1 MFTASDAI
9 SSMNFAQHQSMVQGM
24 MPSNVAAEHLAGG
37 MMSRG
42 AAIGSPMM
50 AGAAGLLG
58 MDPMSLGLKAGGA
71 AYSSGMVGLAG
82 AAGVGMGVMGGA
94 AIAGI
99 GMQYAG
105 GQMMQGAQQQM
116 QLNQGMRQNY
126 NFMNSQG
133 GMGFTTNQG
142 NQIGGAIR
150 NMSHEVGPGGEHHGF
165 DELSRIATNLGRM
178 GGAQNV
184 RTVDD
189 FKAKFKETLET
200 LKKVSHDL
208 GTSLEDAM
216 KTIQSMKGT
225 GIFKA
230 ADQVKMAGDMRS
242 TAMAG
247 GMAMSEVTGMAS
259 IGSQISRAIGGRG
272 ISGANAG
279 VRTIGQIG
287 SATSVGAINEEDIYN
302 ATGQHG
308 AEGRQALGA
317 AQLQQSARFMSSSKG
332 RYFLASIAGK
342 NGQLDQDS
350 VDEWM
355 SGGNMSTGRTAE
367 MAHQNLGKV
376 GRANFIRNEGKLR
389 GEALGQFGGLAQ
401 SMALKQWMGSRGIDP
416 SNMDDRAMLGFQRFT
431 GMGGDEADVAIKQI
445 NHLPE
450 IMQHQRDTQRGLGYA
465 DAMQRKRAT
474 TGLAGLQKDVD
485 HWKEGVNSKLQGA
498 GAGLL
503 KAGSD
508 TIEGM
513 YNQALGIHVES
524 GTEGLAGFSEN
535 ISHST
540 DAAAVRKSFR
550 RTMGPGS
557 GRGGRTGADI
567 SNEAAGRAL
576 RAARNGAGKEFVDL
590 GKASSD
596 AVMMASIGAVF
607 DPNDP
612 VGVDNAL
619 IEFKKNLP
627 DDLRAK
633 MIGDRHEQIGKMQ
646 SLQQGAGVDS
656 KHQVASVLAGRTKS
670 YSGTGSGAFSEASR
684 LEERADTI
692 LGRTPLT
699 DRDRAGR
706 GAGALH
712 RNHGADALADGLAVG
727 NALGGAIGHAIGSGE
742 WRTAD
747 GRRNSMRH
755 GIAHRDDGINA
766 LGAFG
771 ARVQNNITGKTQY
784 DEAIGGFLDNKDNM
798 SLAAGLYSGE
808 QGERSAA
815 RKGMLR
821 KIQGL
826 KGDGKHV
833 SKADQGQIDIA
844 SAMVLAAD
852 PEFEK
857 MMEEANSGGAVNP
870 KFAEKMRSLTGQKHT
885 EKELRQFAYAG
896 LKGGD
901 KAVQQKQEEL
911 KEAFIKRENDKIQ
924 DDRTRLQ
931 ASGGKIGPD
940 GKLVVTG
947 HGKATKAGEEIDSE
961 LTTIMNMDA
970 GEERSVK
977 LANMNKKIASM
988 SAAERKAL
996 AIHGAGN
1003 AAGDMAARSLSAES
1017 RLSGRVR
1024 SKGGN
1029 IGAAVGDMFSLGL
1042 GKEEEAALAKMDDE
1056 GKAGFLA
1063 SKIGLTSADDV
1074 KKLQGA
1080 LGGKDRAL
1088 SAASLEELK
1097 GGLEGKAKSDL
1108 EGREE
1113 GREDPN
1119 IRLLT
1124 KIQESLATIA
1134 KDHKPPTAEQI
1145 AEAVKK
1151 NPEGTVEGT

>member
-42 AAIGSPMM
+42 AAIGSPMLS
-50 AGAAGLLG
+50 GAAGMLG
-58 MDPMSLGLKAGGA
+58 LDPLSLGFKAGGA

-94 AIAGI
+94 AIAGLGI
-99 GMQYAG
+99 QYAG

-116 QLNQGMRQNY
+116 QLNQGLRQNY

-200 LKKVSHDL
+200 LKKISHDL
-208 GTSLEDAM
+208 GTSMEDAM
-216 KTIQSMKGT
+216 KTIQSMKGS

-230 ADQVKMAGDMRS
+230 ADQAKMAGDMRS

-342 NGQLDQDS
+342 NGELNQDS

-474 TGLAGLQKDVD
+474 TGIAGLQKRVD

-498 GAGLL
+498 GAGAL

-508 TIEGM
+508 TIEGLF
-513 YNQALGIHVES
+513 NQAMGIHVEAP
-524 GTEGLAGFSEN
+524 TEGLSEFSEN
-535 ISHST
+535 IGHST
-540 DAAAVRKSFR
+540 DSAAVRREFR
-550 RTMGPGS
+550 RTLGSGS
-557 GRGGRTGADI
+557 GRGGLNAATLANG
-567 SNEAAGRAL
+567 AAGRAL
-576 RAARNGAGKEFVDL
+576 RAARAGGGAAMVNA

-596 AVMMASIGAVF
+596 AIMMASIGAVF

-612 VGVDNAL
+612 NGADTAL
-619 IEFKKNLP
+619 REFQKNLP
-627 DDLRAK
+627 ADLRAK
-633 MIGDRHEQIGKMQ
+633 MIGLGSRDAQFGMMQ
-646 SLQQGAGVDS
+646 SLQEGAGVASD
-656 KHQVASVLAGRTKS
+656 HQVATVLGKRQTAYGGATGGYHSEADRLEGNAAAMLGRRARTDDVRAQESGRQHRDASVVGDFLAGGNIAAGLVMGRSLKDSVAHRNDGLTAV
-670 YSGTGSGAFSEASR
+670 TGFASR
-684 LEERADTI
+684 VKD
-692 LGRTPLT
+692 
-699 DRDRAGR
+699 
-706 GAGALH
+706 
-712 RNHGADALADGLAVG
+712 
-727 NALGGAIGHAIGSGE
+727 
-742 WRTAD
+742 
-747 GRRNSMRH
+747 
-755 GIAHRDDGINA
+755 
-766 LGAFG
+766 
-771 ARVQNNITGKTQY
+771 NITGRTAR
-784 DEAIGGFLDNKDNM
+784 DEAIGGFLDKKENASMVADMYSEDASERRSGRKAMMDKILKLKDGGK
-798 SLAAGLYSGE
+798 SLSKGD
-808 QGERSAA
+808 QGELDA
-815 RKGMLR
+815 
-821 KIQGL
+821 
-826 KGDGKHV
+826 
-833 SKADQGQIDIA
+833 A
-844 SAMVLAAD
+844 SALLLGTDEKYAAMMKD
-852 PEFEK
+852 MNEGKGAHPDLVAK
-857 MMEEANSGGAVNP
+857 MS
-870 KFAEKMRSLTGQKHT
+870 SLTGRKQT
-885 EKELRQFAYAG
+885 VEELKQLSHMG
-896 LKGGD
+896 VTGGKD
-901 KAVQQKQEEL
+901 QLLRRQEEL
-911 KEAFIKRENDKIQ
+911 REQWRAKEQ
-924 DDRTRLQ
+924 DRINEDRTRLH
-931 ASGGKIGPD
+931 ASGGMTKEGDI
-940 GKLVVTG
+940 TG
-947 HGKATKAGEEIDSE
+947 HGEAKGALVGVDKE
-961 LTTIMNMDA
+961 LSAIMKMDA
-970 GEERSVK
+970 SVDRSAK
-977 LANMNKKIASM
+977 MSDLNKRIAGM
-988 SAAERKAL
+988 SEAERKEL

-1003 AAGDMAARSLSAES
+1003 AAGDAAARSLSAEK
-1017 RLSGRVR
+1017 RFVGR
-1024 SKGGN
+1024 SKHAGSTAGGVAETF
-1029 IGAAVGDMFSLGL
+1029 GFDMDDNE
-1042 GKEEEAALAKMDDE
+1042 KKAMAKMGSE
-1056 GKAGFLA
+1056 EQAKFLA
-1063 SKIGLTSADDV
+1063 SKIGLNSADDV

-1080 LGGKDRAL
+1080 LTNKNKGE
-1088 SAASLEELK
+1088 AASSVEELK
-1097 GGLEGKAKSDL
+1097 AGLSGKAKKDL
-1108 EGREE
+1108 EAREE
-1113 GREDPN
+1113 GKRDPN
-1119 IRLLT
+1119 VVQLEKIRDSAEKQAKFLEAIARSTAAGTAELE
-1124 KIQESLATIA
+1124 KLKA
-1134 KDHKPPTAEQI
+1134 KD
-1145 AEAVKK
+1145 
-1151 NPEGTVEGT
+1151 PE

>member
-24 MPSNVAAEHLAGG
+24 MPSNVAAEYLAGG

-50 AGAAGLLG
+50 SGAAGMLG
-58 MDPMSLGLKAGGA
+58 FDPLSLGVKAGMGIYGTGA
-71 AYSSGMVGLAG
+71 VGLAG
-82 AAGVGMGVMGGA
+82 AAGVGMGVAGVAG
-94 AIAGI
+94 IAGI

-116 QLNQGMRQNY
+116 QLNQGLRQNY
-126 NFMNSQG
+126 NFMNAQG

-165 DELSRIATNLGRM
+165 DELARIATNLGRM

-189 FKAKFKETLET
+189 FKTKFKETLET

-230 ADQVKMAGDMRS
+230 ADQVKMASDMRS

-287 SATSVGAINEEDIYN
+287 SATSVGAISEEDIYN

-342 NGQLDQDS
+342 NGELNQDS

-355 SGGNMSTGRTAE
+355 SGGNMSTGRTAQ
-367 MAHQNLGKV
+367 MAHQNLAGV
-376 GRANFIRNEGKLR
+376 GRANFIRNEGRLR
-389 GEALGQFGGLAQ
+389 GEALSQFGGLAQ
-401 SMALKQWMGSRGIDP
+401 SMALKQWMGSRGYDP
-416 SNMDDRAMLGFQRFT
+416 SNMDDRSMLGFQRFT
-431 GMGGDEADVAIKQI
+431 GMGRDEADVAIKQI

-465 DAMQRKRAT
+465 DAMQRQRAT
-474 TGLAGLQKDVD
+474 TGLAGLQKDVN

-508 TIEGM
+508 TIEDV
-513 YNQALGIHVES
+513 YNRAMGIHVES

-535 ISHST
+535 ISYST
-540 DAAAVRKSFR
+540 DAAAVRRSFR
-550 RTMGPGS
+550 RTMGVGS

-633 MIGDRHEQIGKMQ
+633 MIGDRHAQIGKMQ

-656 KHQVASVLAGRTKS
+656 KHQVANVLAGRTKE
-670 YSGTGSGAFSEASR
+670 YSGASGGAFSESGR
-684 LEERADTI
+684 LEDRANTM
-692 LGRTPLT
+692 LGRAALS
-699 DRDRAGR
+699 DKDRAGKSHFR
-706 GAGALH
+706 DLF
-712 RNHGADALADGLAVG
+712 NDSLAVG
-727 NALGGAIGHAIGSGE
+727 NTLGGAVGHAISSGE
-742 WRTAD
+742 WRTSE
-747 GRRNSMRH
+747 GRRNSMRY
-755 GIAHRDDGINA
+755 GKEHRDDGLNA
-766 LGAFG
+766 VGAFG
-771 ARVQNNITGKTQY
+771 GRIRDNITGKTQY

-798 SLAAGLYSGE
+798 SMAAGLYSGE
-808 QGERSAA
+808 KGERDAA

-826 KGDGKHV
+826 KGDGKHI

-844 SAMVLAAD
+844 SAMVLGAD

-901 KAVQQKQEEL
+901 KAVGEAQEKL
-911 KEAFIKRENDKIQ
+911 KEAFLKRENDKIQ
-924 DDRTRLQ
+924 DDKTRLQ

-940 GKLVVTG
+940 GKLIVTG
-947 HGKATKAGEEIDSE
+947 HGKATKAGEEIDAE

-1017 RLSGRVR
+1017 RLSGRVK

-1029 IGAAVGDMFSLGL
+1029 MGAAVGDMFSLGL
-1042 GKEEEAALAKMDDE
+1042 SKEEESALAKMDDE

-1063 SKIGLTSADDV
+1063 SKIGLTNQADV
-1074 KKLQGA
+1074 QKLQGA
-1080 LGGKDRAL
+1080 LGGKDKAL
-1088 SAASLEELK
+1088 SAAALEELK

-1108 EGREE
+1108 ESREE

-1119 IRLLT
+1119 VRLLT

-1134 KDHKPPTAEQI
+1134 KDHKPPSAEQI
-1145 AEAVKK
+1145 AEALKK
-1151 NPEGTVEGT
+1151 NPEGTVET

>member
-50 AGAAGLLG
+50 SGAAGLLG
-58 MDPMSLGLKAGGA
+58 LDPLSMGFKAGGA

-82 AAGVGMGVMGGA
+82 AAGVGMGVAGVAG
-94 AIAGI
+94 IAGI

-116 QLNQGMRQNY
+116 QLNQGLRQNY
-126 NFMNSQG
+126 NFMNAQG

-150 NMSHEVGPGGEHHGF
+150 SMSHEVGPGGEHHGF

-342 NGQLDQDS
+342 NGELNQDS

-389 GEALGQFGGLAQ
+389 GEALSQFGGLAQ

-474 TGLAGLQKDVD
+474 TGIAGLQKRVD

-498 GAGLL
+498 GAGAL

-508 TIEGM
+508 TIEGLF
-513 YNQALGIHVES
+513 NQAMGIHVEAP
-524 GTEGLAGFSEN
+524 TEGLSEFSEN
-535 ISHST
+535 IGHST
-540 DAAAVRKSFR
+540 DSAAVRREFR
-550 RTMGPGS
+550 RTLGSGS
-557 GRGGRTGADI
+557 GRGGLNAATLANG
-567 SNEAAGRAL
+567 AAGRAL
-576 RAARNGAGKEFVDL
+576 RAARAGGGAAMVNA

-596 AVMMASIGAVF
+596 AIMMASIGAVF

-612 VGVDNAL
+612 NGADTAL
-619 IEFKKNLP
+619 REFQKNLP
-627 DDLRAK
+627 ADLRAK
-633 MIGDRHEQIGKMQ
+633 MIGLGSRDAQFGMMQ
-646 SLQQGAGVDS
+646 SLQEGAGVASD
-656 KHQVASVLAGRTKS
+656 HQVATVLGKRQTAYGGATGGYHSEADRLEGNAAAMLGRRARTDDVRAQESGRQHRDASVVGDFLAGGNIAAGLVMGRSLKDSVAHRNDGLTAV
-670 YSGTGSGAFSEASR
+670 TGFASR
-684 LEERADTI
+684 VKD
-692 LGRTPLT
+692 
-699 DRDRAGR
+699 
-706 GAGALH
+706 
-712 RNHGADALADGLAVG
+712 
-727 NALGGAIGHAIGSGE
+727 
-742 WRTAD
+742 
-747 GRRNSMRH
+747 
-755 GIAHRDDGINA
+755 
-766 LGAFG
+766 
-771 ARVQNNITGKTQY
+771 NITGRTAR
-784 DEAIGGFLDNKDNM
+784 DEAIGGFLDKKENASMVADMYSEDASERRSGRKAMMDKILKLKDGGK
-798 SLAAGLYSGE
+798 SLSKGD
-808 QGERSAA
+808 QGELDA
-815 RKGMLR
+815 
-821 KIQGL
+821 
-826 KGDGKHV
+826 
-833 SKADQGQIDIA
+833 A
-844 SAMVLAAD
+844 SALLLGTDEKYAAMMKD
-852 PEFEK
+852 MNEGKGAHPDLVAK
-857 MMEEANSGGAVNP
+857 MS
-870 KFAEKMRSLTGQKHT
+870 SLTGRKQT
-885 EKELRQFAYAG
+885 VEELKQLSHMG
-896 LKGGD
+896 VTGGKD
-901 KAVQQKQEEL
+901 QLLRRQEEL
-911 KEAFIKRENDKIQ
+911 REQWRAKEQ
-924 DDRTRLQ
+924 DRINEDRTRLH
-931 ASGGKIGPD
+931 ASGGMTKEGDI
-940 GKLVVTG
+940 TG
-947 HGKATKAGEEIDSE
+947 HGEAKGALVGVDKE
-961 LTTIMNMDA
+961 LSAIMKMDA
-970 GEERSVK
+970 SVDRSAK
-977 LANMNKKIASM
+977 MSDLNKRIAGM
-988 SAAERKAL
+988 SEAERKEL

-1003 AAGDMAARSLSAES
+1003 AAGDAAARSLSAEK
-1017 RLSGRVR
+1017 RFVGR
-1024 SKGGN
+1024 SKHAGSTAGGVAETF
-1029 IGAAVGDMFSLGL
+1029 GFDMDDNE
-1042 GKEEEAALAKMDDE
+1042 KKAMAKMGSE
-1056 GKAGFLA
+1056 EQAKFLA
-1063 SKIGLTSADDV
+1063 SKIGLNSADDV

-1080 LGGKDRAL
+1080 LTNKNKGE
-1088 SAASLEELK
+1088 AASSVEELK
-1097 GGLEGKAKSDL
+1097 AGLSGKAKKDL
-1108 EGREE
+1108 EAREE
-1113 GREDPN
+1113 GKRDPN
-1119 IRLLT
+1119 VVQLEKIRDSAEKQAKFLEAIARSTAAGTAELE
-1124 KIQESLATIA
+1124 KLKA
-1134 KDHKPPTAEQI
+1134 KD
-1145 AEAVKK
+1145 
-1151 NPEGTVEGT
+1151 PE

>member
-42 AAIGSPMM
+42 AAIGSPMLS
-50 AGAAGLLG
+50 GAAGLLG
-58 MDPMSLGLKAGGA
+58 LDPMSLGFKAGGL
-71 AYSSGMVGLAG
+71 AYGSGAVGLAG

-94 AIAGI
+94 AIAGL
-99 GMQYAG
+99 GVQYAG

-287 SATSVGAINEEDIYN
+287 SATAVGALNEEDIYN

-332 RYFLASIAGK
+332 RHFLASIAGK
-342 NGQLDQDS
+342 NGELNQDS

-389 GEALGQFGGLAQ
+389 GEALSQFGGLAQ

-465 DAMQRKRAT
+465 DAMRRQRAT
-474 TGLAGLQKDVD
+474 TGIAGLQKKVD

-498 GAGLL
+498 GAGAL

-508 TIEGM
+508 TIEGLF
-513 YNQALGIHVES
+513 NQAMGIHVEAP
-524 GTEGLAGFSEN
+524 TEGLAEFSEN
-535 ISHST
+535 IGHST
-540 DAAAVRKSFR
+540 DSAAVRREFR
-550 RTMGPGS
+550 RTLGSGS
-557 GRGGRTGADI
+557 GRGGLNAATLANG
-567 SNEAAGRAL
+567 AAGRAL
-576 RAARNGAGKEFVDL
+576 RAARAGGGAAMVNA

-596 AVMMASIGAVF
+596 AIMMASIGAVF

-612 VGVDNAL
+612 NGADMAL
-619 IEFKKNLP
+619 REFQKNLP
-627 DDLRAK
+627 ADLRAK
-633 MIGDRHEQIGKMQ
+633 MIGLGSRDAQFGMMQ
-646 SLQQGAGVDS
+646 SLQEGAGVASD
-656 KHQVASVLAGRTKS
+656 HQVATVLGKRQTAYGGATGGYHSEADRLEGNAAAMLGRRARTDDVRAQESGRQHRDASVVGDFLAGGNIAAGLVMGRNLKDSVAHRNDGLTAV
-670 YSGTGSGAFSEASR
+670 TGFASR
-684 LEERADTI
+684 VKD
-692 LGRTPLT
+692 
-699 DRDRAGR
+699 
-706 GAGALH
+706 
-712 RNHGADALADGLAVG
+712 
-727 NALGGAIGHAIGSGE
+727 
-742 WRTAD
+742 
-747 GRRNSMRH
+747 
-755 GIAHRDDGINA
+755 
-766 LGAFG
+766 
-771 ARVQNNITGKTQY
+771 NITGRTAR
-784 DEAIGGFLDNKDNM
+784 DEAIGGFLDKKENASMVADMYSDDASERRSGRKAMMDKILKLKDGGK
-798 SLAAGLYSGE
+798 SLSKGD
-808 QGERSAA
+808 QGELDA
-815 RKGMLR
+815 
-821 KIQGL
+821 
-826 KGDGKHV
+826 
-833 SKADQGQIDIA
+833 A
-844 SAMVLAAD
+844 SALLLGTDEKYAAMMKD
-852 PEFEK
+852 MNEGKGAHPDLVAK
-857 MMEEANSGGAVNP
+857 MS
-870 KFAEKMRSLTGQKHT
+870 SLTG
-885 EKELRQFAYAG
+885 R
-896 LKGGD
+896 
-901 KAVQQKQEEL
+901 KQTVEEL
-911 KEAFIKRENDKIQ
+911 KQLSHMGVTGGKDQLLRRQAELREQWRAKEQ
-924 DDRTRLQ
+924 DRINEDRTRLH
-931 ASGGKIGPD
+931 ANGGAVRNSD
-940 GKLVVTG
+940 GSLSITG
-947 HGKATKAGEEIDSE
+947 HGAAKGAIAGVDKE
-961 LTTIMNMDA
+961 LSSIMNMDA
-970 GEERSVK
+970 SEERSAK
-977 LANMNKKIASM
+977 LSDLNKRIAGM
-988 SAAERKAL
+988 SEAERKEL
-996 AIHGAGN
+996 AVHGAGN
-1003 AAGDMAARSLSAES
+1003 AAGDAAARSLSAEK
-1017 RLSGRVR
+1017 RLIGR
-1024 SKGGN
+1024 SKHAGSTAGG
-1029 IGAAVGDMFSLGL
+1029 IAETFGFD
-1042 GKEEEAALAKMDDE
+1042 MDDNE
-1056 GKAGFLA
+1056 KKAMVKMGSEAQAKYLA
-1063 SKIGLTSADDV
+1063 SKIGLNSAEDV
-1074 KKLQGA
+1074 KKLEGA
-1080 LGGKDRAL
+1080 LVNKNKGE
-1088 SAASLEELK
+1088 AASSIEELK
-1097 GGLEGKAKSDL
+1097 AGLRGKAKEDL
-1108 EGREE
+1108 QA
-1113 GREDPN
+1113 REDGKRDPN
-1119 IRLLT
+1119 VVQLEKIRDSAEKQT
-1124 KIQESLATIA
+1124 KFLEAIARSTAAGTAELEKLKA
-1134 KDHKPPTAEQI
+1134 KD
-1145 AEAVKK
+1145 
-1151 NPEGTVEGT
+1151 PE